1 MMVAALVLAL
11 SQAIA
16 PGAAAI
22 IDDAT
27 GRLLAGESLPPGYLL
42 QLEALPPDQ
51 RLLVLVHLRR
61 SGMLHDPARPVDWV
75 TAPAV
80 PAPAAAGPAAPALP
94 KGAP

>member
-1 MMVAALVLAL
+1 MMIAALVLVL

-27 GRLLAGESLPPGYLL
+27 GRLLAGEGLPPGYLL

-61 SGMLHDPARPVDWV
+61 SGLLQDPARPVDWV

-80 PAPAAAGPAAPALP
+80 PGRAPPDPAVPAWP
-94 KGAP
+94 QGAP